1 MLGPGL
7 TRDIV
12 VVLFATTSGFTAS
25 GILANLYRLVADK
38 PESGAGK
45 TAYYAVMVVA
55 GPNVLLENAAQSLKK
70 KACSKVAFW
79 LAAAIAAYWSFALG
93 LFVLNLSLAL

>member
-7 TRDIV
+7 TRDV
-12 VVLFATTSGFTAS
+12 VVVIFATTSGFTAS
-25 GILANLYRLVADK
+25 GILANLYRLAVSK
-38 PESGAGK
+38 PESATAK
-45 TAYYAVMVVA
+45 VAYYAVIAVA
-55 GPNVLLENAAQSLKK
+55 GPNMLIEKAAQSLRN

-79 LAAAIAAYWSFALG
+79 LAAAAAGYWSFALG